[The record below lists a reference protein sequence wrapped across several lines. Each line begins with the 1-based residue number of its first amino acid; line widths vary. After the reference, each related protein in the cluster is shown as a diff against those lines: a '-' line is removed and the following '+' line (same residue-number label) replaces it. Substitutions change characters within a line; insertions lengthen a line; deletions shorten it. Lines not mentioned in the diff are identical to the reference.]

1 MSQGGTHRLYTVSQ
15 WNARY
20 LLSKPASPLFGE
32 PSTVPVFGE
41 PSTVSGSFFQWYKVS
56 PCVCQAPTA
65 ATAAMTMVA
74 CPKLLV
80 LLVVCTALLQHG
92 DSRPSRSRKAAPG
105 RRRGN
110 THHTVEVGQMHCIED
125 RCVHLHRTCFK
136 AVVMLSR
143 TLCFML
149 WRSKWQLGKHPVT
162 LPENLI
168 QFQVQHEFS
177 AFCCFI
183 FFSLSVLPEIQLMKR
198 I

>member
-15 WNARY
+15 WNARP
-20 LLSKPASPLFGE
+20 LLCKPASPLFGE
-32 PSTVPVFGE
+32 LSTVPVFGE

-65 ATAAMTMVA
+65 AIAAMMMVA
-74 CPKLLV
+74 CPKLLI

-110 THHTVEVGQMHCIED
+110 THHTVEVGQMHYIKD
-125 RCVHLHRTCFK
+125 RCGYLCRTYFK
-136 AVVMLSR
+136 AILMHSNILHF
-143 TLCFML
+143 TLCWL
-149 WRSKWQLGKHPVT
+149 KGHLGGTT
-162 LPENLI
+162 LSHCL
-168 QFQVQHEFS
+168 
-177 AFCCFI
+177 
-183 FFSLSVLPEIQLMKR
+183 R